1 MPTVGLDAITSLLDE
16 VETRINDQL
25 SQATVLVDEVE
36 CVGGLVPFSRVE
48 MERVRKLLAQTARLQ
63 LSISRHRATL
73 AALRQQMRSPPG
85 A

>member
-16 VETRINDQL
+16 VETRLNDHL
-25 SQATVLVDEVE
+25 GHATVLIDEAE
-36 CVGGLVPFSRVE
+36 CVLVPFSLVQV
-48 MERVRKLLAQTARLQ
+48 ERVRKLLAQTARLQ

-73 AALRQQMRSPPG
+73 AVLRQQMRSPPG